1 MTGEIDV
8 ALRMARGY
16 WLDPWNSPYLRWR
29 METYWGVHADGI
41 TFRDFWKFTWM
52 HRRELVRYLRW
63 AERMR

>member
-1 MTGEIDV
+1 
-8 ALRMARGY
+8 
-16 WLDPWNSPYLRWR
+16 